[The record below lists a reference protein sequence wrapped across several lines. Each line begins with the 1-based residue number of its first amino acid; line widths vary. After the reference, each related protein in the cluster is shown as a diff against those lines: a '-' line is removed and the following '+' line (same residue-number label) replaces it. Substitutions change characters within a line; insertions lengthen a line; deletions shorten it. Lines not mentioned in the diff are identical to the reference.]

1 MFGRNRKQISALQRE
16 DSPHQ
21 QPKDRISRR
30 SRHARTWAAGAVLV
44 SVRLAVSET
53 PADSQPIT
61 PTAPAD
67 ACNGYS
73 VCPVINFQD
82 VINSDPD
89 VGRLNAFITAIE
101 SQTLEKIL
109 DGEYSADGAKS
120 ILGEVMIYDRNLSVN
135 GLVACA
141 TCHTPQ
147 QGFTGGSSLTNQTTV
162 AMVGAVG
169 DRASGRKPMSH
180 AYAPFAPVL
189 VYRASTGDFVGGNFW
204 DACHRFRHGE
214 SSCRSGVGTAAEP
227 GGDGKPGCSLRGLS
241 SVAIAVSPAVR
252 TSLRAAKLRDHLAC
266 RHR

>member
-1 MFGRNRKQISALQRE
+1 MRDASPRVAKVGLARNVRSEQKTDICLATRRLA
-16 DSPHQ
+16 SPAAERSDL
-21 QPKDRISRR
+21 KTISRPDLGRGSGIGFR
-30 SRHARTWAAGAVLV
+30 SACGVGNAGQFATHYATAR
-44 SVRLAVSET
+44 
-53 PADSQPIT
+53 
-61 PTAPAD
+61 AD
-67 ACNGYS
+67 ACNGCS

-101 SQTLEKIL
+101 AQTLEKIL

-147 QGFTGGSSLTNQTTV
+147 QGFTGGSSLMNQTTV

-180 AYAPFAPVL
+180 A
-189 VYRASTGDFVGGNFW
+189 
-204 DACHRFRHGE
+204 
-214 SSCRSGVGTAAEP
+214 
-227 GGDGKPGCSLRGLS
+227 
-241 SVAIAVSPAVR
+241 
-252 TSLRAAKLRDHLAC
+252 
-266 RHR
+266 